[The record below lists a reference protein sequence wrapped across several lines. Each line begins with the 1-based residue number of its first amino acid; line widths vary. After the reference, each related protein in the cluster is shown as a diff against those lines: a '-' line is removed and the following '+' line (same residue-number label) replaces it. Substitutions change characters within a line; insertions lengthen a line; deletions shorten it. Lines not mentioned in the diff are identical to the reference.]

1 VRIREALPTDS
12 AAIAK
17 VHVDSWR
24 STYRGII
31 SDEVLA
37 ALSYPDRE
45 RMWEGSLT
53 TYRSANF
60 IYVAEVDEGPIVG
73 FAAAGKERTGRTD
86 FPGEIFAIYLLKD
99 YHGRGWGRQLFLAAA
114 ERLGLEGHKELM
126 LWVLAD
132 NPTRGFYEAMGGKLL
147 GEQQIQIG
155 PDSLREV
162 AYGWETLDELRNR
175 G

>member
-1 VRIREALPTDS
+1 MRVREALPTDS
-12 AAIAK
+12 PAIAK

-37 ALSYPDRE
+37 GLSYPDRE
-45 RMWEGSLT
+45 RMWDGSLT
-53 TYRSANF
+53 TYRSSNF
-60 IYVAEVDEGPIVG
+60 IYVVEADEGPVVG
-73 FAAAGKERTGRTD
+73 FAAAGQERTGRTD

-99 YHGRGWGRQLFLAAA
+99 YHGRGWGRQLLQAAA
-114 ERLGLEGHKELM
+114 GRLGLEGFRSLM

-132 NPTRGFYEAMGGKLL
+132 NPTRGFYEALGGQLL

-155 PDSLREV
+155 PDSLVEV
-162 AYGWETLDELRNR
+162 AYGWEDLGELKNR
-175 G
+175 